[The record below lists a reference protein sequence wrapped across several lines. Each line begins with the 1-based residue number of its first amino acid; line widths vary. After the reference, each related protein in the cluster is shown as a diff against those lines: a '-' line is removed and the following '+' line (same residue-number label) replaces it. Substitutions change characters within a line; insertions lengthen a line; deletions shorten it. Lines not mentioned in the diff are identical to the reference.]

1 MVIFISIFNREKN
14 LLCIFYQL
22 FEHVEILYSKNFSG
36 YFTQPT
42 AFTINTHLY
51 FDKIN
56 VLQVCILTVE
66 SYSMGYLE
74 MIVRRSGIIVVIICQ
89 TINGAEIISIS
100 PFITIIYPIST
111 ITGLIVIT
119 LFQAS
124 TSQSILFFLY
134 PGGIIIILPVKSTQI
149 INRPTLTMI
158 VCPWG
163 GKLNTSWFMIG
174 DGLVLPGFGFPI
186 FGSIFVLHYPYN
198 SRF

>member
-1 MVIFISIFNREKN
+1 MGGDKNYHLVIFISIFNREKN

-89 TINGAEIISIS
+89 TINGTEIISMELRQVCL
-100 PFITIIYPIST
+100 P
-111 ITGLIVIT
+111 
-119 LFQAS
+119 
-124 TSQSILFFLY
+124 FFLA
-134 PGGIIIILPVKSTQI
+134 
-149 INRPTLTMI
+149 
-158 VCPWG
+158 
-163 GKLNTSWFMIG
+163 
-174 DGLVLPGFGFPI
+174 
-186 FGSIFVLHYPYN
+186 
-198 SRF
+198 

>member
-1 MVIFISIFNREKN
+1 MGGDKNYHLVIFISIFNREKN

-111 ITGLIVIT
+111 ITGLIVLRSFRRVPRKVYCFSFT
-119 LFQAS
+119 QA
-124 TSQSILFFLY
+124 
-134 PGGIIIILPVKSTQI
+134 G
-149 INRPTLTMI
+149 
-158 VCPWG
+158 
-163 GKLNTSWFMIG
+163 
-174 DGLVLPGFGFPI
+174 
-186 FGSIFVLHYPYN
+186 
-198 SRF
+198 

>member
-1 MVIFISIFNREKN
+1 MGGDKNYHLVIFISIFNREKN

-89 TINGAEIISIS
+89 TINGAEIVSPVAMSIS
-100 PFITIIYPIST
+100 NNSMATIPSVMNKKGVRLSGCFIPDVCNSKVNRIRVRGERYESGHAIRRRDVPLQIPSSHYLLS
-111 ITGLIVIT
+111 V
-119 LFQAS
+119 LFVNYCCKQ
-124 TSQSILFFLY
+124 FFRVQLWR
-134 PGGIIIILPVKSTQI
+134 LQI
-149 INRPTLTMI
+149 
-158 VCPWG
+158 
-163 GKLNTSWFMIG
+163 
-174 DGLVLPGFGFPI
+174 
-186 FGSIFVLHYPYN
+186 
-198 SRF
+198 

>member
-1 MVIFISIFNREKN
+1 MGGDKNYHLVIFISIFNREKN

-89 TINGAEIISIS
+89 TINGTEIISIS

-119 LFQAS
+119 LFQRVPRKVYCFS
-124 TSQSILFFLY
+124 F
-134 PGGIIIILPVKSTQI
+134 TQA
-149 INRPTLTMI
+149 
-158 VCPWG
+158 G
-163 GKLNTSWFMIG
+163 
-174 DGLVLPGFGFPI
+174 
-186 FGSIFVLHYPYN
+186 
-198 SRF
+198 

>member
-1 MVIFISIFNREKN
+1 MVIFISIFNSEKN

-111 ITGLIVIT
+111 ITGLVPAFCTRFPHEVNRTIKKPINKKSNRLIFSFVI
-119 LFQAS
+119 
-124 TSQSILFFLY
+124 
-134 PGGIIIILPVKSTQI
+134 
-149 INRPTLTMI
+149 
-158 VCPWG
+158 
-163 GKLNTSWFMIG
+163 
-174 DGLVLPGFGFPI
+174 
-186 FGSIFVLHYPYN
+186 
-198 SRF
+198 

>member
-1 MVIFISIFNREKN
+1 MGGDKNYHLVIFISIFNREKN

-74 MIVRRSGIIVVIICQ
+74 MIVRRSGIIVVIIC
-89 TINGAEIISIS
+89 A
-100 PFITIIYPIST
+100 Y
-111 ITGLIVIT
+111 
-119 LFQAS
+119 
-124 TSQSILFFLY
+124 LFFDAFRHFALS
-134 PGGIIIILPVKSTQI
+134 GKSAVKFMQRAGHRLSVSG
-149 INRPTLTMI
+149 P
-158 VCPWG
+158 PK
-163 GKLNTSWFMIG
+163 KL
-174 DGLVLPGFGFPI
+174 L
-186 FGSIFVLHYPYN
+186 
-198 SRF
+198 

>member
-1 MVIFISIFNREKN
+1 MGGDKNYQMVIFISIFNREKN

-74 MIVRRSGIIVVIICQ
+74 MIVRRSGIIVVIIC
-89 TINGAEIISIS
+89 A
-100 PFITIIYPIST
+100 Y
-111 ITGLIVIT
+111 
-119 LFQAS
+119 
-124 TSQSILFFLY
+124 LFFDAFRHFALS
-134 PGGIIIILPVKSTQI
+134 GKSAVKFMQRTGHRLSVSG
-149 INRPTLTMI
+149 P
-158 VCPWG
+158 PK
-163 GKLNTSWFMIG
+163 KL
-174 DGLVLPGFGFPI
+174 L
-186 FGSIFVLHYPYN
+186 
-198 SRF
+198 

>member
-1 MVIFISIFNREKN
+1 MGGDKNYHLVIFISIFNREKN

-89 TINGAEIISIS
+89 TINGTEIISIS

-119 LFQAS
+119 LAKYIVF
-124 TSQSILFFLY
+124 
-134 PGGIIIILPVKSTQI
+134 PLPRRDNNNLAGEKHPDNQ
-149 INRPTLTMI
+149 
-158 VCPWG
+158 
-163 GKLNTSWFMIG
+163 
-174 DGLVLPGFGFPI
+174 
-186 FGSIFVLHYPYN
+186 
-198 SRF
+198 